1 MSRRRGRSLLLL
13 LVGWLLAG
21 VALAGPASAHAVL
34 VSTEPGESARLETA
48 PSEVQMRFSEGVSL
62 GAGYARVLTADG
74 ERVDTGDA
82 SVDDGVVTIP
92 LEPDLPDGGYLVTYR
107 IVSADSHPVQG
118 AWSFV
123 VGEGELVPASA
134 DQGASADRLVEGAQ
148 QAARAVGFGGI
159 ALAIGVPVLLLVCL
173 PGGWSSRRLRA
184 MASGGALAAA
194 GTGLLL
200 FLLQGPYAAGTGIGQ
215 LFSPDLLAATISTS
229 TGWALLARVVL
240 ALALFAALRPAW
252 RRGGAPEVPELAAA
266 GLFATGLAVA
276 TAATGHAVAG
286 QWPALAVAVTTV
298 HVVAMAVWLG
308 GLVALLLVV
317 LRPSEEDEDFPEALR
332 RFSQLAFA
340 AVAALVVTGVLQSI
354 RELGSPTALVDTVY
368 GRLLMAK
375 LTFFVVVLGAAGVS
389 RVWVQQ
395 RLGVRRA
402 PAGRRDRAPAL
413 AFATATTTGSRDDAD
428 LADDESVLARSRLQA
443 DDAAEQL
450 PSLRRSL
457 VVEAVLGAAIVLV
470 SAVLVGTPPSQAT
483 ATDPVDV
490 VVDLEG
496 GSGEAGSVQI
506 TVEPAQA
513 GPNTLHL
520 HLYDDEGQA
529 TQPEELRVTV
539 VEEQQEIGPLDVE
552 VAPAGPGRYVAQQMT
567 LPTAG
572 TWRLTVTVRLD
583 EFTATT
589 ASTTFSVR

>member
-1 MSRRRGRSLLLL
+1 MSRRRVRSLLLL
-13 LVGWLLAG
+13 LAGWLLAG

-34 VSTEPGESARLETA
+34 VSTEPGESSRLETA
-48 PSEVQMRFSEGVSL
+48 PGEVTMRFSEGVSL

-134 DQGASADRLVEGAQ
+134 DAGSADRLVEGAQ

-159 ALAIGVPVLLLVCL
+159 ALAIGVPVLLMVCL
-173 PGGWSSRRLRA
+173 PGGWSSRRLHL

-200 FLLQGPYAAGTGIGQ
+200 FLLQGPYAAGSGFGQ
-215 LFSPDLLAATISTS
+215 LFSPDLLAATIDTS
-229 TGWALLARVVL
+229 TGWALLARVAM
-240 ALALFAALRPAW
+240 ALALLAALRPAW
-252 RRGGAPEVPELAAA
+252 RRGGPPAVPELAAA
-266 GLFATGLAVA
+266 GLFATGLALS

-286 QWPALAVAVTTV
+286 QWPALAVVVTAV

-317 LRPSEEDEDFPEALR
+317 LRPSEEHADFADALR
-332 RFSQLAFA
+332 RYSQLAFA

-354 RELGSPTALVDTVY
+354 RELGTPTALVDTVY

-375 LTFFVVVLGAAGVS
+375 LAFFVVVLGAAGVS

-413 AFATATTTGSRDDAD
+413 AFAAAAASAGGRDDAD
-428 LADDESVLARSRLQA
+428 LAGDESVLARSRVQS
-443 DDAAEQL
+443 DGAAEQL

-483 ATDPVDV
+483 ASDPVDV

-496 GSGEAGSVQI
+496 GAAEAGSVQI
-506 TVEPAQA
+506 TVAPAQA
-513 GPNTLHL
+513 GTNTLHL
-520 HLYDDEGQA
+520 HLYDDAGEP

-539 VEEQQEIGPLDVE
+539 TEEQQEIGPLDVE

-572 TWRLTVTVRLD
+572 TWRLTVSVRLD